1 MTKINAILR
10 QQLLIMLLL
19 IVSSIVF
26 GQDRK
31 QIYFQ
36 GYTEEVNGKRF
47 GYHSPFPNVNTSLIL
62 RGQRDYTFLE
72 WKTEIVPINYSNEY
86 ITYIWLF
93 GMDVTS
99 NPVTFNLSV
108 NGIEQVTFSSSKT
121 SELGVKTFQGKNGT
135 ELSLNVTMLDKYKDQ
150 MGFAILKLP
159 VKAIKLGDPTHL
171 KLSTKTID
179 NAAWF
184 MTFKTPIEEKIE
196 IYQNKVVAKK
206 EGKLFHSISMD
217 FIYLGEDDT
226 AKITIGDIEN
236 QSILKAGF
244 NKVEICLPKVK
255 EETFFTAKI
264 QIANKKTTQKTFSIK
279 PIKEWEIFLVQHT
292 HTDIGYTRPQ
302 TEILPEHLKYI
313 DQALD
318 FCDQTDGYPD
328 AAKFR
333 WTCETSW

>member
-121 SELGVKTFQGKNGT
+121 GR
-135 ELSLNVTMLDKYKDQ
+135 KDVP
-150 MGFAILKLP
+150 G
-159 VKAIKLGDPTHL
+159 
-171 KLSTKTID
+171 
-179 NAAWF
+179 
-184 MTFKTPIEEKIE
+184 EKW
-196 IYQNKVVAKK
+196 Y
-206 EGKLFHSISMD
+206 
-217 FIYLGEDDT
+217 
-226 AKITIGDIEN
+226 
-236 QSILKAGF
+236 
-244 NKVEICLPKVK
+244 
-255 EETFFTAKI
+255 
-264 QIANKKTTQKTFSIK
+264 
-279 PIKEWEIFLVQHT
+279 
-292 HTDIGYTRPQ
+292 
-302 TEILPEHLKYI
+302 
-313 DQALD
+313 
-318 FCDQTDGYPD
+318 
-328 AAKFR
+328 
-333 WTCETSW
+333 